1 MTLQKIEFECDIP
14 DGYRFVRYGVPKNG
28 DKYISI
34 DGAIHASI
42 SDPVI
47 RHNEW
52 MYCDWYFFC
61 DGKENPNWRDTL
73 IDLDKD
79 DYEFEDGILRRI
91 EK

>member
-1 MTLQKIEFECDIP
+1 MAKLNTRI
-14 DGYRFVRYGVPKNG
+14 RYLCQ
-28 DKYISI
+28 DKV
-34 DGAIHASI
+34 GAIHASI